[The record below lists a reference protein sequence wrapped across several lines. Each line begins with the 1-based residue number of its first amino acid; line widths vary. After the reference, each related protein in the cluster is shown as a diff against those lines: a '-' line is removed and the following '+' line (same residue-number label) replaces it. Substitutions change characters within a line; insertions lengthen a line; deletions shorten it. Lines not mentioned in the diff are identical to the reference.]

1 MPLKVASFVLP
12 CLLAVQLA
20 CFSTR
25 EANAQTDVC
34 GSFVYGGQSSATLLP
49 NWSRTATTT
58 TSPEGRRIDATTWRD
73 PNTGLA
79 ATWRVEHIDDSQ
91 SAVQYSWLF
100 ENKSTEATKPI
111 TNVSALDM
119 TLSAA
124 SQKQLVSSTGGLI
137 GPFDG
142 STPGYV
148 VSTSQIAQAATLSA
162 ANGKSSNKDL
172 PFWVI
177 HDSAT
182 NSGSYMGVGW
192 SGQWQADFQPVS
204 GQNSSRL
211 TVGMPNT
218 NISLQSGQSIVSPSI
233 LVGSYQGNQQ
243 AGCNALRRVIGDQYV
258 AKLGNGKLAPPVSW
272 NSWTKFGNDVNETML
287 KAQIDASAG
296 LGVEY
301 FCIDA
306 GWFNGG
312 FQAGVGNWTVDTAK
326 FPNGLAPIGQY
337 AAQKGMK
344 LGLWFETD
352 RAMPGTRLATEHP
365 EWIGADNQVKLEIP
379 AARDWMFNA
388 MCQNIDQS
396 GAKWIRYDCNGSDM
410 LAAWNARDT
419 ATTQGLTQIQFL
431 QGEYE
436 LLDRLRAKYPDM
448 VIESCAGGG
457 RRIDLETISRAQTFW
472 RSDEPGHLNVL
483 RSQAT
488 GGNYFL
494 PGGLLNTDLADSA
507 AFAIVNDKT
516 TFNMRS
522 LFAGP
527 LGFSCD
533 WTQLDAAARDR
544 VKTTIAEYKE
554 VRNLLNEDYYPLFDQ
569 TLDATQWSGW
579 EFYDPKAREGFLT
592 ILRPEGSTL
601 GSATIRFGGLQ
612 SDQMYELSRIDGTV
626 IQQMRGSELLSGY
639 LVSLDAGGSD
649 VLRFH
654 VVPEPSSL
662 IMTGGCLASLFG
674 MKLFK
679 AAAAPHSRHRR

>member
-1 MPLKVASFVLP
+1 MTTAPVRTLLLFCLVSLP
-12 CLLAVQLA
+12 IGLLGARPA
-20 CFSTR
+20 
-25 EANAQTDVC
+25 AAQADVS
-34 GSFVYGGQSSATLLP
+34 GSFTYDGQSSTTLLP
-49 NWSRTATTT
+49 TWLRTTSTS

-79 ATWRVEHIDDSQ
+79 ATWRVEHVDDSQ

-100 ENKSTEATKPI
+100 ENKSSEATKAI
-111 TNVSALDM
+111 TNVNALDL

-124 SQKQLVSSTGGLI
+124 SQKQLVNSTGGLI

-148 VSTSQIAQAATLSA
+148 VSTSALAQPVSLSA
-162 ANGKSSNKDL
+162 EGGKSSNKNL

-177 HDSAT
+177 HDSAAG
-182 NSGSYMGVGW
+182 SGRYMGIGW
-192 SGQWQADFQPVS
+192 SGQWQADFQPVKD
-204 GQNSSRL
+204 QNTSRL

-218 NISLQSGQSIVSPSI
+218 NISLQNGQSIVSPSV
-233 LVGSYQGNQQ
+233 LVGNYQGNSQ
-243 AGCNALRRVIGDQYV
+243 AGCNALRRVINDKYV
-258 AKLGNGKLAPPVSW
+258 AKLGSEKMAPPVSW
-272 NSWTKFGNDVNETML
+272 NSWTRFGNDVNESML
-287 KAQIDASAG
+287 KTQMDAAAG

-312 FQAGVGNWTVDTAK
+312 FQAGVGNWTVDAAK
-326 FPNGLAPIGQY
+326 FPGGLGPVGQY

-388 MCQNIDQS
+388 MCANIDQS
-396 GAKWIRYDCNGSDM
+396 GAKWIRYDCNGPDM
-410 LAAWNARDT
+410 MGAWNARDT
-419 ATTQGLTQIQFL
+419 ATAQGLTQIQFL

-494 PGGLLNTDLADSA
+494 PGGLLNTDLADSPS
-507 AFAIVNDKT
+507 FNIVNDKT

-544 VKTTIAEYKE
+544 VKTTIAEYKQ
-554 VRNLLNEDYYPLFDQ
+554 VRNLINKDYYPLFPQ
-569 TLDATQWSGW
+569 TFDTSQWNGW
-579 EFYDPKAREGFLT
+579 EFYDPEIGEGFLT
-592 ILRPEGSTL
+592 VLRPQESAMASCVIRL
-601 GSATIRFGGLQ
+601 GGVE
-612 SDQMYELSRIDGTV
+612 SDAMYELSRVDGSQLRR
-626 IQQMRGSELLSGY
+626 IAGSELLGG
-639 LVSLDAGGSD
+639 LTIALEPGGSE
-649 VLRFH
+649 VLRFR
-654 VVPEPSSL
+654 VVPEPSAL
-662 IMTGGCLASLFG
+662 IMGGGLMVSLWGVKF
-674 MKLFK
+674 LK
-679 AAAAPHSRHRR
+679 ACRQGNPWR